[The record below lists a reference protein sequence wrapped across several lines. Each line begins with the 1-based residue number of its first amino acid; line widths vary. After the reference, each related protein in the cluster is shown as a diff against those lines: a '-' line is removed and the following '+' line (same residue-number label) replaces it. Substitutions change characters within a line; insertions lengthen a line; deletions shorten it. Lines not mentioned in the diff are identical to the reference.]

1 VTVPVSERRL
11 LIIFNPTAGARRRR
25 RFEAVLAELR
35 RLGCEVTVR
44 PTGDRG
50 DAEQLAASADPNRY
64 DVVVVAG
71 GDGTVNEV
79 INGLAG
85 ARLPLAIVP
94 LGTANVL
101 AAEIGMATDA
111 RTVARTIALGRPRPI
126 SVGVA
131 NGRRF
136 LLMAGTGFDAHVVQH
151 VDLALKRRIGK
162 AAYALQILRQLRRFA
177 FPEYTVTIDGAS
189 WKAASVLVAN
199 AHFYGGRFVCA
210 PAADLRTPSLE
221 VCMFERRGRLS
232 VIGYALAM
240 LAGRLQKLRSYRIV
254 SASKVHIDGGSEEPV
269 QGDGDIIGHLDVT
282 IEVVPEALHL
292 VYPPAAAEA
301 SAAARH
307 GRAALTKA
315 PASDRVAAYSGAR
328 SDESGGQPPGGGSM
342 SVCPHA

>member
-44 PTGDRG
+44 PTGGRG

-64 DVVVVAG
+64 DVLVVAG
-71 GDGTVNEV
+71 GDGTINEAV
-79 INGLAG
+79 NGLAG

-151 VDLALKRRIGK
+151 VNLALKRRIGK
-162 AAYALQILRQLRRFA
+162 AAYGIEILRQLRAFA
-177 FPEYTVTIDGAS
+177 FPEYAVTIDGRT
-189 WKAASVLVAN
+189 WQAASVLVAN
-199 AHFYGGRFVCA
+199 GHYYGGRFVCA
-210 PAADLRTPSLE
+210 PAADLRTPTLE
-221 VCMFERRGRLS
+221 VCMFCNSGPLS
-232 VIGYALAM
+232 VIGYSMAM
-240 LAGRLQKLRSYRIV
+240 LTGRLPKMKGYRIV
-254 SASKVHIDGGSEEPV
+254 TADKVHIDGGTNEPV

-292 VYPPAAAEA
+292 VYPPDAAERA
-301 SAAARH
+301 GAAVR
-307 GRAALTKA
+307 RYAAVTKGSD
-315 PASDRVAAYSGAR
+315 SDRIAAYTPR
-328 SDESGGQPPGGGSM
+328 R
-342 SVCPHA
+342 

>member
-1 VTVPVSERRL
+1 MTVPVSERRL

-44 PTGDRG
+44 PTGGRG

-64 DVVVVAG
+64 DVLVVAG
-71 GDGTVNEV
+71 GDGTINEV
-79 INGLAG
+79 VNGLAG

-151 VDLALKRRIGK
+151 VDLALKRWIGK
-162 AAYALQILRQLRRFA
+162 GAYAIQILRQLRSFA
-177 FPEYTVTIDGAS
+177 FPEYAVTIDGTT

-199 AHFYGGRFVCA
+199 AHYYGGRFVCA
-210 PAADLRTPSLE
+210 PAADLCAPSLE

-240 LAGRLQKLRSYRIV
+240 LAGRLPKLRSIRIV
-254 SASKVHIDGGSEEPV
+254 SAGKVHIDGGSDEPV
-269 QGDGDIIGHLDVT
+269 QGDGDIIGHLGVT

-292 VYPPAAAEA
+292 VYPPHAAERA
-301 SAAARH
+301 GAAAR
-307 GRAALTKA
+307 RYAAAAKGSD
-315 PASDRVAAYSGAR
+315 SDRIAAYTPR
-328 SDESGGQPPGGGSM
+328 R
-342 SVCPHA
+342 

>member
-44 PTGDRG
+44 PTGGRG

-64 DVVVVAG
+64 DVLVVAG
-71 GDGTVNEV
+71 GDGTINEAV
-79 INGLAG
+79 NGLSG

-101 AAEIGMATDA
+101 AAEIGMATDVRA
-111 RTVARTIALGRPRPI
+111 VARTIALGRPRPI

-136 LLMAGTGFDAHVVQH
+136 LLMAGTGFDAHVVLH
-151 VDLALKRRIGK
+151 VNLALKRRVGK
-162 AAYALQILRQLRRFA
+162 VAYALQILRQLGRFT
-177 FPEYTVTIDGAS
+177 FPEYAVTIDGKAC
-189 WKAASVLVAN
+189 KAASVLVAN
-199 AHFYGGRFVCA
+199 AHYYGGRFICA
-210 PAADLRTPSLE
+210 PAADLRTPTLE
-221 VCMFERRGRLS
+221 VCLFGNRGRLS

-240 LAGRLQKLRSYRIV
+240 LAGRLPKLKSYRIV
-254 SASKVHIDGGSEEPV
+254 SAEKIHIDGGTNEPV
-269 QGDGDIIGHLDVT
+269 QGDGDIIGHLDAT

-292 VYPPAAAEA
+292 VYPPDAAERA
-301 SAAARH
+301 GAAAR
-307 GRAALTKA
+307 RYAAAAKGSD
-315 PASDRVAAYSGAR
+315 SDRIAAYTPR
-328 SDESGGQPPGGGSM
+328 R
-342 SVCPHA
+342 

>member
-1 VTVPVSERRL
+1 M
-11 LIIFNPTAGARRRR
+11 
-25 RFEAVLAELR
+25 LAELR

-44 PTGDRG
+44 PTGGRG

-64 DVVVVAG
+64 DVLVVAG
-71 GDGTVNEV
+71 GDGTINEAV
-79 INGLAG
+79 NGLRD

-101 AAEIGMATDA
+101 AAEIGMATDP

-151 VDLALKRRIGK
+151 VDLALKR
-162 AAYALQILRQLRRFA
+162 LDRQSRLWDRD
-177 FPEYTVTIDGAS
+177 P
-189 WKAASVLVAN
+189 
-199 AHFYGGRFVCA
+199 A
-210 PAADLRTPSLE
+210 PAAQLRFSRIRRDDRRQDLRRRPRSWSPTPTTMAAGSSARRRPT
-221 VCMFERRGRLS
+221 CARRPSRSACSSARGRLS

-240 LAGRLQKLRSYRIV
+240 LTGRLPKLKSYRMV
-254 SASKVHIDGGSEEPV
+254 AAGKVHIDGGSDEPV

-292 VYPPAAAEA
+292 VYPPTAAEA
-301 SAAARH
+301 AGADRRRFAALAKTADRTGSPPPRRAAELRLQAPSAASRLRPWSATR
-307 GRAALTKA
+307 RRY
-315 PASDRVAAYSGAR
+315 PGAR
-328 SDESGGQPPGGGSM
+328 ATLAEPEQPR
-342 SVCPHA
+342 

>member
-1 VTVPVSERRL
+1 MTVPVSERRL
-11 LIIFNPTAGARRRR
+11 LVIFNPTAGARRRR

-210 PAADLRTPSLE
+210 PEARMDSPVLH
-221 VCMFERRGRLS
+221 VCLFERAGRWY
-232 VIGYALAM
+232 VAAYALALLLGFLHRM
-240 LAGRLQKLRSYRIV
+240 PGYRILP
-254 SASKVHIDGGSEEPV
+254 AKHIEIRHPDGAAIQS
-269 QGDGDIIGHLDVT
+269 DGDFVGLTPAQVT
-282 IEVVPEALHL
+282 VMP
-292 VYPPAAAEA
+292 
-301 SAAARH
+301 
-307 GRAALTKA
+307 RAAWL
-315 PASDRVAAYSGAR
+315 VF
-328 SDESGGQPPGGGSM
+328 PPLRG
-342 SVCPHA
+342 